1 MFDGQM
7 AYDHSG
13 SAPVYATNSGGR
25 SWSDGTGPL
34 EDGWEADGEMVRN
47 AYTLRKDDDAFSQP
61 GDMVRKEFDDDQRAT
76 QEIGRAPVCTPVT
89 NAKLVCRLLL
99 QKKKSS
105 AVFHEQITQ

>member
-25 SWSDGTGPL
+25 SWSDETGPI

-61 GDMVRKEFDDDQRAT
+61 GDQVRQRFDDDQRAKLVD
-76 QEIGRAPVCTPVT
+76 QVSGHLLGGVRGQGRAR
-89 NAKLVCRLLL
+89 ARLCG
-99 QKKKSS
+99 KSL
-105 AVFHEQITQ
+105 ADE